1 MLKSDFI
8 QALHLIVSY
17 RETENVCGI
26 WYLLQESDIDWVFPV
41 FNWVF
46 VTFILGN
53 TLLSLYFLYNI
64 NYFNWVSINY
74 YAF

>member
-46 VTFILGN
+46 VTFILGI
-53 TLLSLYFLYNI
+53 SSF
-64 NYFNWVSINY
+64 
-74 YAF
+74 